1 MFLNSY
7 QYFRCYTTFFQIL
20 THHKTNLK
28 RAVGMASYQVCF
40 CKYMYITT
48 QSFVTQKWKGYM
60 RENHDI
66 IWNILLTLIK
76 LMDYWINIL
85 VLYDS
90 PLKLISAS
98 RLVLEIVS
106 LLLTASIIK
115 TSKWTSEHV
124 ISFIWKASL
133 FWKMF

>member
-1 MFLNSY
+1 
-7 QYFRCYTTFFQIL
+7 
-20 THHKTNLK
+20 
-28 RAVGMASYQVCF
+28 
-40 CKYMYITT
+40 
-48 QSFVTQKWKGYM
+48 M

-115 TSKWTSEHV
+115 TSK
-124 ISFIWKASL
+124 
-133 FWKMF
+133 

>member
-1 MFLNSY
+1 
-7 QYFRCYTTFFQIL
+7 
-20 THHKTNLK
+20 
-28 RAVGMASYQVCF
+28 
-40 CKYMYITT
+40 
-48 QSFVTQKWKGYM
+48 M

-124 ISFIWKASL
+124 ISFIWKVSL
-133 FWKMF
+133 FWKMFWSHFPAFLRKVVISQQTHHVDSTLKRRGNDRFHVVSTWNPRGVFVGIWALILD